1 MDNSNSQISLACRHQ
16 AAARKPTFPRS
27 NSAPL
32 PVSLGAAQTLV
43 AASAIASCISELP
56 HATSKSSYEE
66 KQKFLARVEWLP
78 VTSRS
83 YVTHSQ
89 TDNCKISIMNSCS
102 CCLATR
108 YVNTFCIY
116 IEKYSYQSDHV
127 SCI

>member
-43 AASAIASCISELP
+43 AASAIASCISGLP

-66 KQKFLARVEWLP
+66 FLARVEWLP

-89 TDNCKISIMNSCS
+89 TDNCKISIMTTQLCMQ
-102 CCLATR
+102 LILKDG
-108 YVNTFCIY
+108 IY
-116 IEKYSYQSDHV
+116 LKVIIIIIVHV
-127 SCI
+127 I